1 MREKQTAMNPPFK
14 VYNFK
19 TSRVLFFS
27 FAPYLVILLLLYRNL
42 PSEEISGTTAKMSVL
57 YWLLVYWFHIYFA
70 VFTFYESHFEMVCP
84 FRPFWRKASYP
95 YQSVSELYFYTT
107 KYPSVAVFFKEE
119 KKRRHI
125 WSILADLA
133 GDEKNM
139 ENLTAFLSTKGVEV
153 TSFY

>member
-1 MREKQTAMNPPFK
+1 MTRVCVSVIL
-14 VYNFK
+14 VY
-19 TSRVLFFS
+19 FS
-27 FAPYLVILLLLYRNL
+27 FMY
-42 PSEEISGTTAKMSVL
+42 
-57 YWLLVYWFHIYFA
+57 IYCIHFA
-70 VFTFYESHFEMVCP
+70 VFTFHESHFEWHCP
-84 FRPFWRKASYP
+84 FRLFWRRASYP
-95 YQSVSELYFYTT
+95 YQSVRELHFRGT

-125 WSILADLA
+125 WSIFADLA